1 MPRNILIII
10 LAAQLLA
17 LSMVVTYWYYDS
29 VQRNKAYAECLAM
42 TERISAMPSK
52 EMVRSLPTCYY
63 R

>member
-17 LSMVVTYWYYDS
+17 LSMVVTYWYYDN

-42 TERISAMPSK
+42 TERVSK
-52 EMVRSLPTCYY
+52 DRTGYYSLPTCYY